1 MAFRF
6 AAFLDLKG
14 AREAARELR
23 GTREATEDLAQA
35 TRELDRATVDL
46 GAGTEATQG
55 ALDGLGQGAREAAG
69 DLGAAEAAADRL
81 TVTTRGLDARTGAAG
96 EALRETGR
104 EAARTGGLLD
114 RLRGGFDRVRQVG
127 VDAFNRL
134 RGGAQGAGDST
145 QIAAGTVGNLTSQL
159 FDIGVMLQAGQNP
172 LVLATQQGSQIAQ
185 VLGPM
190 GARGAVI
197 GLGRAFLS
205 LLSPVTLITMGT
217 IAAGAAMTSW
227 LTSASEEAQSLDD
240 VLQGLGESIDG
251 FRDLSD
257 MSLEDMRARWGTVTE
272 EVRQLHREMQ
282 AAARDQ
288 MMAEATA
295 SVRTLQ
301 ADMKPLE
308 VRQMFG
314 GAVGVGPA
322 EMTRDRTYNR
332 IVEGLSIVGSAASI
346 EEQIDALRDMQAL
359 LRSNVGGTAE
369 QVSQQK
375 ALLATTNEV
384 LDRLLQVKA
393 ASEAIP
399 PSIRDQADAAAQA
412 YLARQQELETA
423 RQMLLDQQEQNA
435 LQAAA
440 LRFGED
446 SVDYAEAQAEASRR
460 ALEARL
466 EELPVAEDLKD
477 QIREALELNI
487 RLSQIDIASGIRD
500 GANAASVL
508 AGNLSAAIAEL
519 DTLQARATAAAGSEA
534 RRAQIR
540 LDTVGDPVA
549 RAGAMAVQDLRD
561 ELPMGGYELIAGGR
575 ASELKAAEDQ
585 VRRRAEEAAA
595 LEEQADAADA
605 AWRKLQ
611 AGLNGGGRSGVRNG
625 GASGSRAT
633 RQERDGVADLIATQ
647 RAELEILRELD
658 PVQKELIRNRE
669 VLAEAT
675 EAERQAVAGIIAERQ
690 AEQAAVSLAR
700 EQYDAF
706 RSVGFDA
713 ITGLARGGDEA
724 AAAIS
729 RLGDAIYDAAM
740 KALLLGEGPLAGLL
754 GGGEGG
760 LLGMLFSAIAPGSP
774 AAPAAAI
781 PANADGGMQ
790 YFPGGSRADKGLS
803 WLSSGEFVVNANAT
817 ARHRALLE
825 AINAGG
831 MPPLAAFAQGGAV
844 GPVGAAMLPQN
855 PQITFIDQ
863 SGRGVDVKTEERLE
877 GGRRQMRFVLS
888 DAVADAMTTPG
899 GRARSTLAGMGAR
912 PQRPGR

>member
-23 GTREATEDLAQA
+23 GTSEATEDLAQA

-81 TVTTRGLDARTGAAG
+81 TVTTRGLDARTGATG
-96 EALRETGR
+96 QALRETGR

-282 AAARDQ
+282 AAARDL
-288 MMAEATA
+288 MMAEATT

-301 ADMKPLE
+301 EDMAPRE
-308 VRQMFG
+308 VREMFG
-314 GAVGVGPA
+314 GS
-322 EMTRDRTYNR
+322 TRKFSRTGRDQSYDQIVDR
-332 IVEGLSIVGSAASI
+332 LSIVGSAASI

-399 PSIRDQADAAAQA
+399 QSIRDQADAAAQA

-423 RQMLLDQQEQNA
+423 RQMLVDQQEQNA

-446 SVDYAEAQAEASRR
+446 SVEYAEAQAEASRR

-466 EELPVAEDLKD
+466 EELPVSEDLKD

-519 DTLQARATAAAGSEA
+519 DTLQARATAAAGERA

-549 RAGAMAVQDLRD
+549 RAGAMAVQDLRE
-561 ELPMGGYELIAGGR
+561 ELPMGGYPMIPSKEA
-575 ASELKAAEDQ
+575 AALKAAEDE

-611 AGLNGGGRSGVRNG
+611 AGLNGGGRSSG
-625 GASGSRAT
+625 GGSRAR

-675 EAERQAVAGIIAERQ
+675 EAERQAVAEIIAERQ

-774 AAPAAAI
+774 AAPAGAGAGAI

-844 GPVGAAMLPQN
+844 GPVGAAMLPQR

-863 SGRGVDVKTEERLE
+863 SGRGVDVKSEERLE

>member
-23 GTREATEDLAQA
+23 GTSEATEDLAQA

-46 GAGTEATQG
+46 GAGTEATEG

-81 TVTTRGLDARTGAAG
+81 TVTTRGLDARTGATG
-96 EALRETGR
+96 QALRETGR
-104 EAARTGGLLD
+104 EAARTGGILD

-127 VDAFNRL
+127 VDAFTRL

-257 MSLEDMRARWGTVTE
+257 MSLADMRARWGTVTE

-288 MMAEATA
+288 MMAEATT

-301 ADMKPLE
+301 EDMAPRE
-308 VRQMFG
+308 VREMFG
-314 GAVGVGPA
+314 GS
-322 EMTRDRTYNR
+322 TRKFSRTGRDQSYDQIVDR
-332 IVEGLSIVGSAASI
+332 LSIVGSAASI

-359 LRSNVGGTAE
+359 LRSNVGGSAE

-399 PSIRDQADAAAQA
+399 QSIRDQADAAAQA

-423 RQMLLDQQEQNA
+423 RQMLVDQQEQNA

-519 DTLQARATAAAGSEA
+519 DTLRARATAAAGERA

-549 RAGAMAVQDLRD
+549 RAGAMAVQDLRE
-561 ELPMGGYELIAGGR
+561 ELPMGGYPMIPSKEA
-575 ASELKAAEDQ
+575 AALKAAEDQ

-611 AGLNGGGRSGVRNG
+611 AGLNGGGRSGG
-625 GASGSRAT
+625 GSRAR

-675 EAERQAVAGIIAERQ
+675 EAERQAVAEIIAERQ

-774 AAPAAAI
+774 AAPAGAGAGAI

-844 GPVGAAMLPQN
+844 GSAGAAMLPQM

-863 SGRGVDVKTEERLE
+863 SGRGVDVKSEERLE

>member
-899 GRARSTLAGMGAR
+899 
-912 PQRPGR
+912 

>member
-23 GTREATEDLAQA
+23 GTSEATEDLAQA
-35 TRELDRATVDL
+35 TRALDRATVDL

-55 ALDGLGQGAREAAG
+55 ALDGLGQGARGAAG
-69 DLGAAEAAADRL
+69 DLGAAAAAADRL

-96 EALRETGR
+96 QALRETGR
-104 EAARTGGLLD
+104 EAARTGGILD

-127 VDAFNRL
+127 VDAFTRL

-288 MMAEATA
+288 MMAEATT

-359 LRSNVGGTAE
+359 LRSNVGGSAE

-399 PSIRDQADAAAQA
+399 QSIREQADAAAQA

-423 RQMLLDQQEQNA
+423 RQMLVDQQEQNA

-446 SVDYAEAQAEASRR
+446 SVEYAEAQAEASRR

-466 EELPVAEDLKD
+466 EELPVAEDLKE

-519 DTLQARATAAAGSEA
+519 DTLQARATAAAGERA

-549 RAGAMAVQDLRD
+549 RAGAMAVQDLRE
-561 ELPMGGYELIAGGR
+561 ELPMGGYPMIPSKEA
-575 ASELKAAEDQ
+575 AALKAAEDQ

-611 AGLNGGGRSGVRNG
+611 AGLNGGGRSGG
-625 GASGSRAT
+625 GGGSRAR
-633 RQERDGVADLIATQ
+633 RQEREGVADLIASQ

-675 EAERQAVAGIIAERQ
+675 EAERQAVAEIIAERQ

-729 RLGDAIYDAAM
+729 RLGDAIYEAAM

-754 GGGEGG
+754 GG
-760 LLGMLFSAIAPGSP
+760 
-774 AAPAAAI
+774 
-781 PANADGGMQ
+781 
-790 YFPGGSRADKGLS
+790 
-803 WLSSGEFVVNANAT
+803 
-817 ARHRALLE
+817 
-825 AINAGG
+825 
-831 MPPLAAFAQGGAV
+831 
-844 GPVGAAMLPQN
+844 
-855 PQITFIDQ
+855 
-863 SGRGVDVKTEERLE
+863 
-877 GGRRQMRFVLS
+877 
-888 DAVADAMTTPG
+888 
-899 GRARSTLAGMGAR
+899 
-912 PQRPGR
+912 